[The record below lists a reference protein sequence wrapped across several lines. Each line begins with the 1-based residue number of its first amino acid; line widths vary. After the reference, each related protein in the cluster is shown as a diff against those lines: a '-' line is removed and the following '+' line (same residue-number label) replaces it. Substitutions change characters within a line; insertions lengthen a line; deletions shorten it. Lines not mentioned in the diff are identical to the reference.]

1 MEQEELIGGVTKGV
15 AEETE
20 VALWSIVPGG
30 GRRMAPPGR
39 WLAPIT
45 WTLPNQTSAD
55 AGAYLWDGFLGQIL
69 ETTNWPV

>member
-30 GRRMAPPGR
+30 GQEDGATRAVVSPHH
-39 WLAPIT
+39 LDIT
-45 WTLPNQTSAD
+45 KPNV
-55 AGAYLWDGFLGQIL
+55 G
-69 ETTNWPV
+69 